1 MEPLLNYALDGNG
14 VLVHIDNVPKGK
26 ACGCFCPS
34 CGKPLYARR
43 GVVRAHHFSHAY
55 DHNCKGAYET
65 VLHLLAKEIL
75 QEAGQI
81 MLPPPSDA
89 IFPSGLVKIHNIEI
103 EKWDEHYRIKPDAEG
118 IMENGERLFIEFLVS
133 HKVDERKRKVIID
146 NHLKC
151 IEIDIN
157 FLALDKAELYEFLTQ
172 SNEYREWVKTLPPLQ
187 NESDKASFCY
197 PTTRKPVYGVARDM
211 LKRIFDENTLYLHP
225 YKQYENHFSMF
236 NTDVI
241 FDLRELGYDVCD
253 VHTKFR
259 GFKCDLLLSKSQS
272 EGKDIS
278 VSINVRG
285 RRRKENFRHP
295 KDLLIVDIVLKYGTS
310 VDEIKNRWAN
320 AVIVGT
326 YETKVIY
333 TGFGEWFLKEKPLP
347 KKMVNKKDVSLPNQL

>member
-14 VLVHIDNVPKGK
+14 VLVYVDNVPKGK

-34 CGKPLYARR
+34 CGKTLYARR

-81 MLPPPSDA
+81 MLPPSSEVD
-89 IFPSGLVKIHNIEI
+89 FPSGLVKIHNVEI
-103 EKWDEHYRIKPDAEG
+103 EKWDERYHIKPDAEG

-133 HKVDERKRKVIID
+133 HKVDEKKRQIIID

-157 FLALDKAELYEFLTQ
+157 FLALDKTDLREFLTQ
-172 SNEYREWVKTLPPLQ
+172 SNEYREWVKPLQ
-187 NESDKASFCY
+187 PVQKESDKASFCY
-197 PTTRKPVYGVARDM
+197 PSTRKPVYGIARDM
-211 LKRIFDENTLYLHP
+211 LKRIFDNNTLYLHP

-236 NTDVI
+236 NTDAI
-241 FDLRELGYDVCD
+241 FDLKELGYDNCD

-259 GFKCDLLLSKSQS
+259 GFKSDLLLSRSQDI
-272 EGKDIS
+272 GKGTCIS
-278 VSINVRG
+278 VNVRG

-295 KDLLIVDIVLKYGTS
+295 KDLLIIDIVLKYGTTIN
-310 VDEIKNRWAN
+310 DINNRWAN
-320 AVIVGT
+320 SVIVET
-326 YETKVIY
+326 YDTKVYY
-333 TGFGEWFLKEKPLP
+333 TCFDEFIKQNRLLLSKI
-347 KKMVNKKDVSLPNQL
+347 S

>member
-14 VLVHIDNVPKGK
+14 VLVHVDYVPKGK

-34 CGKPLYARR
+34 CGKPLYARK

-81 MLPPPSDA
+81 MLPPSSDA
-89 IFPSGLVKIHNIEI
+89 ILPSGLVKIHNIEI

-133 HKVDERKRKVIID
+133 HKVDEKKRQVIID

-172 SNEYREWVKTLPPLQ
+172 SNEYREWVKPLPLVQ
-187 NESDKASFCY
+187 NESDKASICY
-197 PTTRKPVYGVARDM
+197 STTRKPVYGVARDM

-225 YKQYENHFSMF
+225 YKQYESHFSMF

-259 GFKCDLLLSKSQS
+259 GFKCDLLFSKSQS

-285 RRRKENFRHP
+285 RRRKENFRRP

-310 VDEIKNRWAN
+310 VDEIKDRWAY
-320 AVIVGT
+320 AVIAET
-326 YETKVIY
+326 YDTKVYY
-333 TGFGEWFLKEKPLP
+333 TYDDKN
-347 KKMVNKKDVSLPNQL
+347 NKQNHFPFAKIHSFAS

>member
-14 VLVHIDNVPKGK
+14 VLVHVDNVPKGK

-34 CGKPLYARR
+34 CGKPLYARK

-81 MLPPPSDA
+81 MLPPSSDT

-118 IMENGERLFIEFLVS
+118 IMENGDRLFIEFLVS
-133 HKVDERKRKVIID
+133 HKVDEKKRQVIIN

-157 FLALDKAELYEFLTQ
+157 FLALDKTELREFLTQ
-172 SNEYREWVKTLPPLQ
+172 SNEYREWVRPLPPVQ
-187 NESDKASFCY
+187 NESDKQSFCC
-197 PTTRKPVYGVARDM
+197 PTSRNPVYGVARDM
-211 LKRIFDENTLYLHP
+211 LKRIFDDNTLYLHP
-225 YKQYENHFSMF
+225 YKQYESHFSMF
-236 NTDVI
+236 NSDAI
-241 FDLRELGYDVCD
+241 FDLRDLGYDVCD

-259 GFKCDLLLSKSQS
+259 GFKSDLLLSNGQMD
-272 EGKDIS
+272 GKGIF

-285 RRRKENFRHP
+285 RRRKENFCHP
-295 KDLLIVDIVLKYGTS
+295 KDLLIIDIVLKYGTK
-310 VDEIKNRWAN
+310 VDDIKDRWAN
-320 AVIVGT
+320 AVIVET
-326 YETKVIY
+326 SETKVYY
-333 TGFGEWFLKEKPLP
+333 TYDDRD
-347 KKMVNKKDVSLPNQL
+347 NKQNHFPFAKIHNFAT